1 MTRQDK
7 KTFIRKTQSQIIDTY
22 TTVFSGEKYKAIE
35 IDGVQKTQDIS
46 INLKNQVLEMII

>member
-22 TTVFSGEKYKAIE
+22 TTVFSGEKHKAIE